1 MKLQPWLPA
10 AAALALAAAG
20 CGDGGNWVTTPSG
33 LKYLDVAEGD
43 GPAAKAGDYVD
54 LLYTGTLANG
64 RQFESAQDK
73 ASPAQFLLGRG
84 QLPTKGLDEGVLG
97 MKVGGKRKLI
107 VPPELGFGSLGKP
120 PQIPP
125 NASLVYVVE
134 LVGISAKP
142 KAGREKSGTS
152 PERPKV
158 VSEEEIKTG
167 KECEGLTAADKG
179 KKLITLS
186 SGLKY
191 VDQKEGEGTETAAVG
206 DTVQV
211 HYTGML
217 TDGTKFDSSRDRNEP
232 FRVVIGR
239 SSVIRGWHEGL
250 QGMKQGGQRKLI
262 IPPDLAYG
270 PRGKGP
276 IPPNATLVFDIEVL
290 KLN

>member
-1 MKLQPWLPA
+1 MKLLPWLPA

-20 CGDGGNWVTTPSG
+20 CGDGGNWVTTSTG
-33 LKYLDVAEGD
+33 LKYLDVSEGE
-43 GPAAKAGDYVD
+43 GPAAKPGDWVD

-64 RQFESAQDK
+64 RQFESAQDR
-73 ASPAQFLLGRG
+73 ANPAQYQLGRG
-84 QLPTKGLDEGVLG
+84 QLPVSGLDEGVLG

-107 VPPELGFGSLGKP
+107 IPPDLAYKSLGKP
-120 PQIPP
+120 PQIPA

-142 KAGREKSGTS
+142 KAGRDKSGTI

-167 KECEGLTAADKG
+167 KESEGLTEADKG
-179 KKLITLS
+179 KKLVTLS

-191 VDQKEGEGTETAAVG
+191 VDQKVGEGTEAGVG
-206 DTVQV
+206 DTVEV

-217 TDGTKFDSSRDRNEP
+217 TDGKKFDSSHDHNEP
-232 FRVVIGR
+232 LRVVIGR

-250 QGMKQGGQRKLI
+250 QGMKKGGQRKLI
-262 IPPDLAYG
+262 IPSDLAYG
-270 PRGKGP
+270 PRGRP
-276 IPPNATLVFDIEVL
+276 PQIPPNATLVFDIEML